1 MVETSK
7 EGGESLKVF
16 YYYFVVH
23 ICKDIHGVSWG
34 WREMLELCGATVGIG
49 WAGLFV
55 SYSSAVLAD
64 FSSSS
69 SHIWRHDKKG
79 AQGGL
84 NFYLTIPKMSP

>member
-49 WAGLFV
+49 
-55 SYSSAVLAD
+55 
-64 FSSSS
+64 
-69 SHIWRHDKKG
+69 
-79 AQGGL
+79 
-84 NFYLTIPKMSP
+84 